1 MNSKAIKKQL
11 LAAVAM
17 VLVAAVALGSSTY
30 AWFVASNS
38 VTAKGMKVQAMAE
51 SGLAISHDGTV
62 WGSVSTSDR
71 QEKTL
76 SPVSTKDLNKWYHA
90 TALAPS
96 NYSAGTGVNRDDV
109 TATVLPSG
117 NFDDNNTYVFRDKF
131 EIRST
136 AAGENQSKGLY
147 VKNITVTQGANE
159 NAVER
164 TMSTAL
170 RVGVTYTATG
180 AKNTV
185 TKIFAPVSLSTGA
198 NNTPTKVYA
207 VYDETGTQIGAD
219 FTVDEFGETTSNLI
233 GASTPISKD
242 EPISVYIYIWFEGED
257 HNLYSDN
264 FHAENLNVSV
274 EFSSIPGA
282 GA

>member
-51 SGLAISHDGTV
+51 SGLAISHDGRV

-76 SPVSTKDLNKWYHA
+76 SPVSTKDLKNWYHA

-96 NYSAGTGVNRDDV
+96 NFSAGTGEKRDNV
-109 TATVLPSG
+109 TETVLPSG
-117 NFDDNNTYVFRDKF
+117 DFDDNNTYVFRDKF

-147 VKNITVTQGANE
+147 VKKITVTQGANE
-159 NAVER
+159 NAVEK

-180 AKNTV
+180 ANNTA
-185 TKIFAPVSLSTGA
+185 TKIFAPVSLASGA
-198 NNTPTKVYA
+198 NNSPTKSYA
-207 VYDETGTQIGAD
+207 VYDENGQQIGGD
-219 FTVDEFGETTSNLI
+219 FTVDEFGATTSNLI

-242 EPISVYIYIWFEGED
+242 EPISVFIYIWFEGED

-264 FHAENLNVSV
+264 FNAENLNVSV